1 MVETRNSL
9 PEGKEPEISVI
20 VPIYQTERYLDRCIE
35 SIVNQT
41 YSNLEII
48 LVDDGS
54 PDRCP
59 QMCDEWAKKDSRIRV
74 VHKQNAGLG
83 MARNSG
89 IEAATGEYICFFD
102 SDDYVALDTIEKA
115 YRLAE
120 AEQSDVIVFGL
131 NNVNAQGRVIRSV
144 IPESDRVTYAGED
157 VQKRFLPDLIAAKQD
172 STCRNVWMSAWACIL
187 SMRMIRKTGWRFV
200 SEREIISEDVYS
212 LLCLY
217 AYVKRVSVLP
227 EALYYYCENGASLTH
242 VYKADRFE
250 KICHFYETS
259 VRKALELGYD
269 EEVAERLQ
277 WQLACF
283 VIAAM
288 KQVVRADIPN
298 KDRYRAIR
306 EIVHSDYL
314 NKICWDLT
322 SYSDSLPRRVF
333 LFLMEKRWTLPC
345 YLILKSW
352 HK

>member
-1 MVETRNSL
+1 MQQGL
-9 PEGKEPEISVI
+9 ISV
-20 VPIYQTERYLDRCIE
+20 VLPVYHTERYLDRCVT
-35 SIVNQT
+35 SVVNQK

-102 SDDYVALDTIEKA
+102 SDDYVAPDTIEKA

-120 AEQSDVIVFGL
+120 AEQSDIVVFGL
-131 NNVNAQGRVIRSV
+131 NNVNAEGRVVRSV

-172 STCRNVWMSAWACIL
+172 STCRNLSMSACTSL
-187 SMRMIRKTGWRFV
+187 FSMRIIQESGWRFA

-217 AYVKRVSVLP
+217 AQVGRVSVLS
-227 EALYYYCENGASLTH
+227 EALYYYCENSTSLTH
-242 VYKADRFE
+242 VYSKDRFE
-250 KICHFYETS
+250 KICHFHQTCVEKN
-259 VRKALELGYD
+259 RELGCG
-269 EEVAERLQ
+269 EEVAERFQ
-277 WQLACF
+277 GPLASF
-283 VIAAM
+283 AVAAM
-288 KQVVRADIPN
+288 KQIVRSDLPG
-298 KDRYRAIR
+298 KEKYSAIR
-306 EIVHSDYL
+306 EIVRSDYL
-314 NKICWDLT
+314 KNIRWDYSLH
-322 SYSDSLPRRVF
+322 SDSRARRIF
-333 LFLMEKRWTLPC
+333 LFLMGKRLTLPC
-345 YLILKSW
+345 YLILKNW

>member
-1 MVETRNSL
+1 MDLVSVVVPVYRVE
-9 PEGKEPEISVI
+9 P
-20 VPIYQTERYLDRCIE
+20 YLDRCLE

-59 QMCDEWAKKDSRIRV
+59 RMCDDWAAKDNRIRV
-74 VHKQNAGLG
+74 IHKKNAGLG

-120 AEQSDVIVFGL
+120 AEQSDIVIFGL
-131 NNVNAQGRVIRSV
+131 NKVSAEGRVVRYV
-144 IPESDRVTYAGED
+144 IPESDQVTYAGED
-157 VQKRFLPDLIAAKQD
+157 VQKRFLPDLIATKQD
-172 STCRNVWMSAWACIL
+172 STCRNVWMSACACLFSLPMIL
-187 SMRMIRKTGWRFV
+187 DNGWRFA

-217 AYVKRVSVLP
+217 QYVQRVSVLP
-227 EALYYYCENGASLTH
+227 EALYYYCENGTSLTH

-250 KICHFYETS
+250 RICHFHETS
-259 VRKALELGYD
+259 ARKALELGYD
-269 EEVAERLQ
+269 AEVAERLQ
-277 WQLACF
+277 RLLACF

-298 KDRYRAIR
+298 KDRYRAIW
-306 EIVHSDYL
+306 EIVQSDYL
-314 NKICWDLT
+314 KKIRWDLT
-322 SYSDSLPRRVF
+322 SYSDSLPRRIF
-333 LFLMEKRWTLPC
+333 LFLLGKRLTLPC

>member
-1 MVETRNSL
+1 MQQGL
-9 PEGKEPEISVI
+9 ISV
-20 VPIYQTERYLDRCIE
+20 VLPIYHTERYLDRCVT
-35 SIVNQT
+35 SVVNQT

-74 VHKQNAGLG
+74 VHKQNAGAG

-120 AEQSDVIVFGL
+120 AEQSDIIVFGL
-131 NNVNAQGRVIRSV
+131 NNVNAEGRVVRSV

-172 STCRNVWMSAWACIL
+172 STCRNVWMSAWACML

-200 SEREIISEDVYS
+200 SEREIFSEDVYS

-242 VYKADRFE
+242 VYRKDHFE
-250 KICHFYETS
+250 KICHFHKTCVE
-259 VRKALELGYD
+259 KARELGYGS
-269 EEVAERLQ
+269 VVIQRFQ
-277 WQLACF
+277 GPLASF
-283 VIAAM
+283 VIAAL
-288 KQVVRADIPN
+288 KLTVRAELTEKEKYD
-298 KDRYRAIR
+298 AIR
-306 EIVHSDYL
+306 EIVRSDYL
-314 NKICWDLT
+314 KNIRWDYSLH
-322 SYSDSLPRRVF
+322 SDSRARRIF
-333 LFLMEKRWTLPC
+333 LFLMGKRLTLPC
-345 YLILKSW
+345 YLILKNW